1 MRNVTLGVG
10 SGLHFLRSRTPSPP
24 YFPHFEE
31 KVGEVLPLGKAAWTD
46 QEDIQGNSKKRK
58 YHDVEHEEAGKVEGV
73 VAEVMPHQERAIAF
87 PTLSENQLNFL
98 LELGMRTLSA
108 HESKMK
114 RTSSR
119 QLRQKQLQQQLQ
131 ELDQR
136 QRGIWTLDTH
146 LSLRARIRKCLVTF
160 DEVESYPVHPAV
172 IEEENMNWL
181 LDSGEPSLYP
191 SPLALN
197 MFTAICIGN

>member
-1 MRNVTLGVG
+1 MG
-10 SGLHFLRSRTPSPP
+10 
-24 YFPHFEE
+24 EE
-31 KVGEVLPLGKAAWTD
+31 PAWAD
-46 QEDIQGNSKKRK
+46 HERKDDIQGNSNKRK
-58 YHDVEHEEAGKVEGV
+58 YQEIEEEAGQGKENEGV
-73 VAEVMPHQERAIAF
+73 VAEVMTHHQEGAIAF
-87 PTLSENQLNFL
+87 PPLSDNQLNFL
-98 LELGMRTLSA
+98 LELGLRTLSA
-108 HESKMK
+108 RETKMK

-119 QLRQKQLQQQLQ
+119 QLRQKQLHQQQLQ
-131 ELDQR
+131 QLDQR

-160 DEVESYPVHPAV
+160 DEVVSYPVHPAV